1 MTAIRFETRKV
12 NRDSMIN
19 KIRSFLNNDK
29 NRELLTYLVFGVLTT
44 LISWLVYFGLTAILK
59 PENYI
64 DGSSA
69 QRLILHGSQWVSW
82 IISMLFAFFTNKH
95 YVFKSTQKKAGAWKE
110 FFQFAS
116 ARLLAYFIFDALLY
130 DAFIYLL
137 GVDHRITKL
146 IMNILVVIFNYFAS
160 KLVIFKKKR
169 G

>member
-1 MTAIRFETRKV
+1 MM
-12 NRDSMIN
+12 D
-19 KIRSFLNNDK
+19 KIKSFIKNYK
-29 NRELLTYLVFGVLTT
+29 NRELLTYLFFGALTT
-44 LISWLVYFGLTAILK
+44 IISWLVYFGLTAVLK

-64 DGSSA
+64 EGGST

-82 IISMLFAFFTNKH
+82 VISMLFAFFTNKH
-95 YVFKSTQKKAGAWKE
+95 YVFQSTEKKAGAWKE

-130 DAFIYLL
+130 DAFIYVL

-160 KLVIFKKKR
+160 KLVIFRKKR
-169 G
+169 K